1 MAINKKEVK
10 NGLKNMEEEIP
21 KFDGKI
27 LLTGLGV
34 AAVTS
39 GIYYICKNNKIQK
52 DKKNEIKKIFFAIKE
67 LKVINKKINN
77 SYNKITKMNNSMKKE
92 LELLMYL
99 KNSNYIELK
108 DFEKIKLGTLVNNTN
123 SLSCLLNEEIQ

>member
-1 MAINKKEVK
+1 
-10 NGLKNMEEEIP
+10 
-21 KFDGKI
+21 
-27 LLTGLGV
+27 
-34 AAVTS
+34 
-39 GIYYICKNNKIQK
+39 
-52 DKKNEIKKIFFAIKE
+52 
-67 LKVINKKINN
+67 
-77 SYNKITKMNNSMKKE
+77 MKKE